1 MILAANRETLN
12 LITPND
18 AAALVSF
25 EKLGREVVGLD
36 AVIDIPL
43 VIVELTPKINTS
55 QMLDQELQKA
65 RPRDKTVPTR

>member
-18 AAALVSF
+18 AALVSF

-43 VIVELTPKINTS
+43 VIVELTPKTNTS

>member
-18 AAALVSF
+18 AAGLVSF

-43 VIVELTPKINTS
+43 VIVELTPKTNTS